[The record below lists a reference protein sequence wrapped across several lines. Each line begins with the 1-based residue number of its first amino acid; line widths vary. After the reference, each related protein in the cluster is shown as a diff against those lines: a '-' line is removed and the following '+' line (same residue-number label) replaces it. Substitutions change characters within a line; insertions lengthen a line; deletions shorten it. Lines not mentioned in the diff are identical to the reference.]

1 MCLYHTFVV
10 LNARI
15 M

>member
-1 MCLYHTFVV
+1 MCLYHSFVV